1 MLFARLLALVRR
13 TPKQRRGFTKRTSG
27 LSCIRLSGIASFDGP
42 LP

>member
-1 MLFARLLALVRR
+1 MLFARLIALVRR

-27 LSCIRLSGIASFDGP
+27 LFCIRLSGIASFDGP